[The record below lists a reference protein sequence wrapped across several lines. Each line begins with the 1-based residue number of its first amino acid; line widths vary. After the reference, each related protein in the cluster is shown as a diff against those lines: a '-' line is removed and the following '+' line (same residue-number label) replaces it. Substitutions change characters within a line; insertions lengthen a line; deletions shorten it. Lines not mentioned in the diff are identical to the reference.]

1 MRGEKQQQDLIE
13 QAMKNHPMATMR
25 VIDDK
30 GEVKYHIVTT
40 WWSRGVII
48 VIGLMLFIMLGA
60 LALIA
65 YNNSKINELE
75 KQVEESNTNA
85 TTHDA
90 R

>member
-75 KQVEESNTNA
+75 KQVEGSNTNA